1 MVCPK
6 FELLTCGLK
15 SHFASVSLD
24 SFLFY
29 LILYFYVFFFFFF
42 FVFLDERDIKME
54 QNYIFRH
61 IFNKTELHNSN

>member
-1 MVCPK
+1 MVCLK

-24 SFLFY
+24 SFLSY
-29 LILYFYVFFFFFF
+29 LILYFYGFFFF